1 MSRLPALAALPL
13 LAFSPFARADDT
25 PPVSNPT
32 PETIEVT
39 GLRRDGLNLDKAST
53 AGSRL
58 GLTPLETPASVDVIS
73 GDEVRERGDTRVMDA
88 VSRAPGFTSVAT
100 PGDGNS
106 ALSARGF
113 TGVDSVKQLYDG
125 TQLSIGAGTSTFPF
139 DTWNVDRIEVLSG
152 PASVLY
158 GSGAIGGAVNIV
170 PRKPDGSALQ
180 DNVQFTFGSDNTFR
194 EQADS
199 TGPLGST
206 AAYRLDVSHN
216 SSDGYVDRGQSKSTA
231 ISAIVQWDP
240 RPDLH
245 FTFSEDYGQQNPMG
259 YFGTPLIDGQL
270 DTRLDGRNF
279 NVGDATIN
287 WTDNWA
293 RIKTEWNATTGLT
306 LHNEA
311 YWLYSNRHWR
321 EAEGYTFQ
329 PDTDLVQR
337 DTFIEIYHNES
348 QIGDRADATYDSTI
362 LGRNNRAV
370 VGFEFSSVRFEHSND
385 SPYGGREQLDPFD
398 FSPGSFI
405 DLAGTTPKFRTHTQ
419 QYSGFAE
426 DRLEILD
433 NLSLVGGV
441 RTDAYDLRRD
451 SLVAGGRTK
460 KDFLSTSY
468 HVGAV
473 YNPIPHL
480 ALYAQYATAT
490 DPVGSIITLSPHSQQ
505 FDLSTGREVE
515 VGAKQTFWDER
526 GEWTLAA
533 YRIVKNKLLITDP
546 TDPDITEQVGQQS
559 SRGIEASFALAL
571 GGGWRVE
578 ANGTILGARF
588 DDFTESD
595 GATTVSR
602 KGKIP
607 PSVPEQAA
615 NAYVTW
621 NFLPDWQAR
630 AGVRYVGKSYAD
642 NANTLTLPAYEVV
655 DTGLTWAPTPR
666 FGVDLRLFN
675 ALDQTYVAA
684 PYNGGTQWILG
695 RPRAV
700 EVTLRSSF

>member
-13 LAFSPFARADDT
+13 LAFSSLAHADDV
-25 PPVSNPT
+25 PPAPSPT
-32 PETIEVT
+32 SETIEVT
-39 GLRRDGLNLDKAST
+39 GVRRDRLNLDKPST

-73 GDEVRERGDTRVMDA
+73 GDEVRERGDISIMDA
-88 VSRAPGFTSVAT
+88 VSRAPGVTSVAT

-125 TQLSIGAGTSTFPF
+125 TQLAIGAGTSTFPF

-158 GSGAIGGAVNIV
+158 GSGAVGGAVNIV
-170 PRKPDGSALQ
+170 PRKPDGSAQQ
-180 DNVQFTFGSDNTFR
+180 DTVQFSFGSDDTFR
-194 EQADS
+194 QQVDS
-199 TGPLGST
+199 TGPIDAT

-216 SSDGYVDRGQSKSTA
+216 SSDGYVDRGRSESTA
-231 ISAIVQWDP
+231 ISAIVRWDP

-245 FTFSEDYGQQNPMG
+245 FTFSDDYGQQNPMG
-259 YFGTPLIDGQL
+259 YFGTPLINGQL
-270 DTRLDGRNF
+270 DKSLDRRNF
-279 NVGDATIN
+279 NVGDAAID

-293 RIKTEWNATTGLT
+293 RVKTEWDAAAGLSF
-306 LHNEA
+306 HNEA

-329 PDTDLVQR
+329 PATNLVQR
-337 DTFIEIYHNES
+337 DSFIEIFHNES
-348 QIGDRADATYDSTI
+348 QIGDRIDATYDSTVF
-362 LGRNNRAV
+362 GRKNQAV
-370 VGFEFSSVRFEHSND
+370 AGFEFSSIRFEHTND
-385 SPYGGREQLDPFD
+385 SPYGGSEQLDPFN

-441 RTDAYDLRRD
+441 RTDAYDLQRD
-451 SLVAGGRTK
+451 NLGVGGRTD
-460 KDFLSTSY
+460 KDFLATSY
-468 HVGAV
+468 HVGVV
-473 YNPIPHL
+473 YNPIPNL

-490 DPVGSIITLSPHSQQ
+490 DPVGSILTLSPSSQQ
-505 FDLSTGREVE
+505 FDLSTGREIE
-515 VGAKQTFWDER
+515 IGAKQSFWGER

-546 TDPDITEQVGQQS
+546 TNPDITEQVGQQS

-578 ANGTILGARF
+578 ANGTVLGARF
-588 DDFTESD
+588 DNFEESD
-595 GATTVSR
+595 GTTTVSR
-602 KGKIP
+602 KGKVP
-607 PSVPEQAA
+607 PGVPEQAA

-621 NFLPDWQAR
+621 NFLSDWQAR
-630 AGVRYVGKSYAD
+630 AGVRYVGKTYAD
-642 NANTLTLPAYEVV
+642 NANSLTLPAYEVV
-655 DTGLTWAPTPR
+655 DTGLSWTPTPR
-666 FGVDLRLFN
+666 FGIDLRLFN
-675 ALDQTYVAA
+675 ALDQTYAAA